1 MSHASIATP
10 SRTRRSSVALNRAVA
25 SCIET
30 LETRRMM
37 AGYAV
42 TDLGLVWGDYAFA
55 VDLTDSGY
63 VAGRAYDSNFIA
75 RTWIHRNGSS
85 TQFAGFEGGWGV
97 EPVAVNENGF
107 GVGTAV
113 TPEGTIRAVLFQP
126 DGTMVDLGVLEG
138 SDPFFGGSSAV
149 GINNSGAVIGQSDG
163 IIDTE
168 FGPLYGSF
176 AFVYENGQMK
186 RLDLGGNST
195 ASKISDSGYVIGTAE
210 SLGSFVGF
218 VYDGSA
224 IHEFSLGGSWTT
236 VNDLNNS
243 GTVVGA
249 GYVANDLALHAFV
262 YQNGQIISL
271 HPEGTARSHAG
282 DINDAG
288 QIIGTAF
295 IDHAQYA
302 FELPIA
308 FLHENGA
315 TTLIQPLEGH
325 EATSASFISEAGHVV
340 GTSHDIAAD
349 GSEVVSVFV
358 YHNGVMTQVTPDGVN
373 AMPKAVNNSG
383 HVVGT
388 MTVGGVEHGFL
399 WNGSELIDLNSYLPA
414 GSGWTIYE
422 GAQINANGTIL
433 AHAYSAEGN
442 MTAILL
448 TVDDSTTEPE
458 EPEEPQPPTIGSTI
472 GHVSDM
478 IADGDI
484 DRLRGALL
492 LVELNV
498 ANLLANAGA
507 NRLAAATLTATRL
520 TVELYHRQGRISTAD
535 YETLSNDLNT
545 LITNLLA

>member
-1 MSHASIATP
+1 MSHASIATS

-149 GINNSGAVIGQSDG
+149 GINNSGAVIGHSDG
-163 IIDTE
+163 TIETP
-168 FGPLYGSF
+168 FGPVYTTF

-186 RLDLGGNST
+186 RLDLGGFST
-195 ASKISDSGYVIGTAE
+195 ATKINDAGYVIGTAE
-210 SLGSFVGF
+210 SLGGVAGF
-218 VYDGSA
+218 LYDGTT
-224 IHEFSLGGSWTT
+224 IHSFGLGGSSTS
-236 VNDLNNS
+236 VRDVNNS
-243 GTVVGA
+243 GVVIGS
-249 GYVANDLALHAFV
+249 GDVANDLEWHAFF
-262 YQNGQIISL
+262 YQNGVTTSL
-271 HPEGTARSHAG
+271 HPAG
-282 DINDAG
+282 AASSQADDINDAG
-288 QIIGTAF
+288 QIVGTAF
-295 IDHAQYA
+295 IDHVQYT
-302 FELPIA
+302 FDLPQA
-308 FLHENGA
+308 FLYENGEL
-315 TTLIQPLEGH
+315 TLIQPLEGH
-325 EATSASFISEAGHVV
+325 EGTAAAFISEAGHFV
-340 GTSHDIAAD
+340 GTSHDIGFD
-349 GSEVVSVFV
+349 GSEVTSVFV
-358 YHNGVMTQVTPDGVN
+358 YHNGVMTRVTPDGIN
-373 AMPKAVNNSG
+373 AIPKAVNNSG

-535 YETLSNDLNT
+535 YEILSNDLNT